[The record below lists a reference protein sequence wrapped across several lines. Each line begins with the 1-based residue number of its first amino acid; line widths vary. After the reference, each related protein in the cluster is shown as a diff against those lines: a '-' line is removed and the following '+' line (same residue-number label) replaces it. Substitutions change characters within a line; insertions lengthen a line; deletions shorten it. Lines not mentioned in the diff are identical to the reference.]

1 MSEIRPKLHYT
12 REHEWLR
19 PEADGSVVIGITDHA
34 QHQLGELVYV
44 ELPAANGNF
53 GAGDAL
59 AVVESTKAASDV
71 YAPIAG
77 AVVAVNEGLASA
89 PELVNSDPYGDGWL
103 VRLKPADAGALA
115 GLMDAAA
122 YEQFLAAEDH

>member
-1 MSEIRPKLHYT
+1 MSDVPSGLKYT

-19 PEADGSVVIGITDHA
+19 QEGDGTVVVGITDHA

-44 ELPAANGNF
+44 ELPDAGRSLA
-53 GAGDAL
+53 AGDAM

-71 YAPIAG
+71 YAPVAG
-77 AVVAVNEGLASA
+77 AIVEVNPALASE
-89 PELVNSDPYGDGWL
+89 PELVNSDPYGRGWL
-103 VRLKPADAGALA
+103 VRLKPAAGSTD

-122 YEQFLAAEDH
+122 YGALLAADH